1 MSGMGSNEW
10 DRVKCSPRQIPCFN
24 SNGDNCRGVGREGRE
39 GKLGNQRQ
47 KKERGTQNRR
57 MGKREGVL

>member
-1 MSGMGSNEW
+1 MSEIGSNAVQNKFHVSTPMAET
-10 DRVKCSPRQIPCFN
+10 VPL
-24 SNGDNCRGVGREGRE
+24 GGE